1 MPGERMDEPLLAGG
15 VIPVEV
21 AVAGAGLQDKPASR
35 LSQLLRQK
43 NFLAG
48 VILLCIVIIPVLLAP
63 VLSSVG
69 PDVQS
74 PAASFLPPSLSH
86 LADLMGTDQY
96 GRSIW
101 ARVLYGGRYTIGAS
115 VAVVVLGGIVGTVLG
130 LVAGYLRGTVGFLIM
145 RGVDLLLAFP
155 GILLAL
161 GVTAILGP
169 SLVNAVIAVAVVAV
183 PLYARIVEGAAREV
197 ANLPYVRA
205 AKALGAGPGHIIR
218 RHILPGALPGIIVQT
233 TVYLGIAA
241 LWIAALGFLGLGV
254 QPPTPEWG
262 QMVSDGQASLS
273 IAWWGAVFPGAFLAA
288 FVVGVSLI
296 GDALR
301 DRLNPTGA
309 GT

>member
-1 MPGERMDEPLLAGG
+1 VPSERMDEPLLAGG
-15 VIPVEV
+15 VVPLEV
-21 AVAGAGLQDKPASR
+21 AVAGAGDKPASP
-35 LSQLLRQK
+35 LAQLLRQK

-48 VILLCIVIIPVLLAP
+48 VILLCIVVLPVLLAP
-63 VLSSVG
+63 VLTSVG
-69 PDVQS
+69 PDVQN
-74 PAASFLPPSLSH
+74 PTASFLAPSFGH
-86 LADLMGTDQY
+86 LMGTDQY

-115 VAVVVLGGIVGTVLG
+115 VAVVVVGGIAGTALG
-130 LVAGYLRGTVGFLIM
+130 LIAGYLRGAVGFLIM
-145 RGVDLLLAFP
+145 RAVDLLLAFP

-169 SLVNAVIAVAVVAV
+169 SLRNAVIAVAIVAV

-197 ANLPYVRA
+197 RNLPYVRA
-205 AKALGAGPGHIIR
+205 AKALGAGPRHIIWK
-218 RHILPGALPGIIVQT
+218 HVLPGALPGIVVQT

-241 LWIAALGFLGLGV
+241 LWVAALGFLGLGV

-262 QMVSDGQASLS
+262 QMVSDGQTSLS

-288 FVVGVSLI
+288 FVVGVSLV

-301 DRLNPTGA
+301 DRLNPTAAGA
-309 GT
+309 